1 MRKLWARF
9 VYWAFV
15 RPVVDEIYKA
25 SWRNKAS
32 TTAPEPHQ
40 EAA

>member
-9 VYWAFV
+9 VFWAFLT
-15 RPVVDEIYKA
+15 PVIDEIYKA
-25 SWRNKAS
+25 SWKHRVSN
-32 TTAPEPHQ
+32 TAPEPHQ